1 MREGARAVNFRV
13 MGDDFAGRDHAS
25 VRFPPPLVGVL
36 VVLVGYGLER
46 MLPLTAAPPVSSSVR
61 WGVGGLIVAAS
72 VAVLGV
78 WPFVLFKR
86 SGQDPR
92 PWTPTPELLIEGPYK
107 FTRNPMYLMMVL
119 VCAGI
124 AVMLASAW
132 VLLLSPLCG
141 RIIYLTAIRY
151 EETYLERKF
160 GDSYRRYKQQ
170 VRRWI

>member
-1 MREGARAVNFRV
+1 
-13 MGDDFAGRDHAS
+13 MGDDPAERDHAS
-25 VRFPPPLVGVL
+25 VRLPPPLVGVL
-36 VVLVGYGLER
+36 LVLLGYGLER
-46 MLPLTAAPPVSSSVR
+46 ALPLTAAPPVSSSVR
-61 WGVGGLIVAAS
+61 WGVGGIIVATS

-78 WPFVLFKR
+78 WPFVLFKK

-107 FTRNPMYLMMVL
+107 VTRNPMYLMMVL
-119 VCAGI
+119 VCVGV
-124 AVMLASAW
+124 AVVLASAW

-141 RIIYLTAIRY
+141 WIIYLTAVRY
-151 EETYLERKF
+151 EEIYLERKF